1 MRRESYLASLIV
13 LLLAG
18 ALAAGCASTSKMVAP
33 SPVGEW
39 SYFIPNTP
47 QGDVHGTIM
56 VALQDDAY
64 SGEMYVDILDQTV
77 PIDEVTFTDSTFSFK
92 ALLDANGQIIGTSTS
107 MTLNGDI
114 MKGIMEV
121 EGIGPLE
128 ITATRK
134 EVEDGS

>member
-18 ALAAGCASTSKMVAP
+18 ALAAGCASTSKMAAP

-39 SYFIPNTP
+39 TYFIPNTP
-47 QGDVHGTIM
+47 QGDVRGTIM
-56 VALQDDAY
+56 VALEDDAY
-64 SGEMYVDILDQTV
+64 SGEMYIDILNQTV
-77 PIDEVTFTDSTFSFK
+77 PIEDVVFTDSTFSFK

-107 MTLNGDI
+107 MTLNGNT
-114 MKGIMEV
+114 MKGTMEV
-121 EGIGPLE
+121 QDLGNFE

-134 EVEDGS
+134 EMEGGS

>member
-18 ALAAGCASTSKMVAP
+18 ALAAGCASTSKMAAP

-47 QGDVHGTIM
+47 QGDVRVTIM
-56 VALQDDAY
+56 VALEDDVY
-64 SGEMYVDILDQTV
+64 SGEMYLDILDQTV
-77 PIDEVTFTDSTFSFK
+77 PIDEVMFTDSTVSFK
-92 ALLDANGQIIGTSTS
+92 ALIDANGQIIGTSTT
-107 MTLNGDI
+107 MTLNGDT
-114 MKGIMEV
+114 MKGTMEV
-121 EGIGPLE
+121 EDLGEFE

-134 EVEDGS
+134 EIEDGS

>member
-1 MRRESYLASLIV
+1 MRRESYLAFLVV

-18 ALAAGCASTSKMVAP
+18 ALTAGCASTSKMAAP

-56 VALQDDAY
+56 VASQDDAY
-64 SGEMYVDILDQTV
+64 SGEMYIDILDQTV
-77 PIDEVTFTDSTFSFK
+77 PIEEVTFTDSTFSFK
-92 ALLDANGQIIGTSTS
+92 ALVDANGQIIGTSTT
-107 MTLNGDI
+107 MTLSGDT
-114 MKGIMEV
+114 MKGTMDV
-121 EGIGPLE
+121 EGIGGLE

-134 EVEDGS
+134 EMEGGS

>member
-18 ALAAGCASTSKMVAP
+18 ALAAGCASTSKIAAP

-47 QGDVHGTIM
+47 QGDVRGTIM
-56 VALQDDAY
+56 VASEDDVY
-64 SGEMYVDILDQTV
+64 SGEMYLDILDQTV
-77 PIDEVTFTDSTFSFK
+77 PFDEVMFTDSTFSFK
-92 ALLDANGQIIGTSTS
+92 ALIDANGQIIGTSTT
-107 MTLNGDI
+107 MTLSGDA
-114 MKGIMEV
+114 MKGTMEV
-121 EGIGPLE
+121 EGIGALE

>member
-18 ALAAGCASTSKMVAP
+18 ALAAGCASTSKMAAP

-47 QGDVHGTIM
+47 QGDVRGTIM
-56 VALQDDAY
+56 VALEDDVY
-64 SGEMYVDILDQTV
+64 SGEMYLDILDQTV
-77 PIDEVTFTDSTFSFK
+77 PIDEVMFTDSTFSFK
-92 ALLDANGQIIGTSTS
+92 ALIDANGQIIGTSTT
-107 MTLNGDI
+107 MTLNGDT
-114 MKGIMEV
+114 MKGTMEV
-121 EGIGPLE
+121 EDLGEFE

-134 EVEDGS
+134 EIEDGS

>member
-18 ALAAGCASTSKMVAP
+18 ALAAGCASTSKMAAP

-47 QGDVHGTIM
+47 QGDVRGTIM
-56 VALQDDAY
+56 VALQDDVY

-77 PIDEVTFTDSTFSFK
+77 PIDEVMFTDSTFSFK
-92 ALLDANGQIIGTSTS
+92 ALIDANGQIIGTSTS

-121 EGIGPLE
+121 ARIFSIE
-128 ITATRK
+128 
-134 EVEDGS
+134 